1 MSFIATRLQA
11 VKPSA
16 TLAVTAK
23 AKELESQG
31 INIISLAAG
40 EPDFDTPENIKKAAI
55 EGIKNGETKYT
66 AVSGT
71 IELKKAIC
79 NKFKRDNQLDYD
91 QNEVIV
97 GTGGKQ
103 VIYNL
108 FMATINEGDEVII
121 PSPYWV
127 SYPDM
132 VLLAGGTPVTVISDM
147 STGFRPKPSD
157 IEAVITAKTKWF
169 ILNSPSNPSGATY
182 TEEELKALA
191 ELFRKYPHV
200 HIMCDDIYEH
210 ITFDGFQFKT
220 LATIAPDLKERI
232 FIVNGVSKA
241 YSVTGWRIGYGAGN
255 KDIIKAMTVI
265 QSQSTSNPSSISQV
279 AAVEALNGTQDFI
292 KPNAENFCAKRNL
305 VMSLLSEID
314 GLECYKSEGAFYL
327 FPKCLKLFGKK
338 TPNGNIIENSS
349 DLATYLL
356 ESANVAIVPG
366 IGFGLEGYFRI
377 SYATS
382 EELLTESC
390 NIESLKQYR
399 NYIND

>member
-1 MSFIATRLQA
+1 MSIIATRLQA

-31 INIISLAAG
+31 ISIISLAAG
-40 EPDFDTPENIKKAAI
+40 EPDFDTPENIKQAAI
-55 EGIKNGETKYT
+55 EGIKNGATKYT
-66 AVSGT
+66 AVPGT
-71 IELKKAIC
+71 MELKKAIC

-91 QNEVIV
+91 QSEVIV

-121 PSPYWV
+121 PAPYWV

-132 VLLAGGTPVTVISDM
+132 VLLAGGTPVTVMSDM
-147 STGFRPKPSD
+147 STGFRPKPFD
-157 IEAVITAKTKWF
+157 IEAVITDKTKWF

-210 ITFDGFQFKT
+210 ITFDGFKFKT
-220 LATIAPDLKERI
+220 LATIAPDLKDRI
-232 FIVNGVSKA
+232 FIINGVSKA
-241 YSVTGWRIGYGAGN
+241 YSMTGWRIGYGAGN

-265 QSQSTSNPSSISQV
+265 QSQSTSNPSSVSQV
-279 AAVEALNGTQDFI
+279 AAVEALSGTQDFI

-305 VMSLLSEID
+305 VMSLLNEIE

-327 FPKCLKLFGKK
+327 FPKCSKFFGRK
-338 TPNGNIIENSS
+338 TPNGSTIENSS
-349 DLATYLL
+349 DFATYLL
-356 ESANVAIVPG
+356 ESANVAVVPG

-382 EELLTESC
+382 EELLTKSC
-390 NIESLKQYR
+390 NRIAKAISQLS
-399 NYIND
+399 